1 MGREFCMGILLQGAD
16 SFISQSE
23 SRFIESYLLYKD
35 FAALFTVAP
44 HHPEIPGIP
53 ETNPDIPETKA
64 FKPAGSLMHFKFV
77 KGYTVF
83 RRTVSFGIK
92 FPDNQPLAI
101 RH

>member
-35 FAALFTVAP
+35 FAALFTDFAALFTIAP
-44 HHPEIPGIP
+44 HHPETPG
-53 ETNPDIPETKA
+53 IPETKA

-77 KGYTVF
+77 KGYIQF
-83 RRTVSFGIK
+83 SEGQS
-92 FPDNQPLAI
+92 PSE
-101 RH
+101 

>member
-35 FAALFTVAP
+35 FAALFTIAP
-44 HHPEIPGIP
+44 HHPETPG
-53 ETNPDIPETKA
+53 IPETKA

-77 KGYTVF
+77 KGYIQF
-83 RRTVSFGIK
+83 SEGQS
-92 FPDNQPLAI
+92 PSE
-101 RH
+101 